1 MAVHYLTT
9 HDETRRF
16 PAFWGPNFDGT
27 PDQCLGGNCM
37 LVLQR
42 MLLQADGNKILLF
55 PAWPKDWDVD
65 FKLHLSG
72 GAVLT
77 GTVKDGKLVTWDI
90 TPAER
95 KVDVVVCGSTS
106 VTTAGNQQEE
116 KR

>member
-42 MLLQADGNKILLF
+42 MLLQTDGNKILLL

-65 FKLHLSG
+65 FKLHAPMKTTVRCVLRG
-72 GAVLT
+72 GKVETLEVVPEARHKDIVLVGRNADGT
-77 GTVKDGKLVTWDI
+77 GA
-90 TPAER
+90 PP
-95 KVDVVVCGSTS
+95 
-106 VTTAGNQQEE
+106 
-116 KR
+116 